1 MNRLVTDDEILRH
14 LHEDRAILDVRA
26 PVEFAAGSVPNS
38 VNLPLL
44 DNEQR
49 AAVGTLYKAEGASRA
64 LDLGFELISGATHSQ
79 RVDVWSDFL
88 ETHTEAA
95 IMCFRGGQRSQLVQ
109 RELNRNGIDVPLVEG
124 GFKRIR
130 NLLSQR
136 LDRSCEKLNWVV
148 LSGFTGSGKTQ
159 LLRDSQI
166 PKLDLEK
173 SARHRGSVFG
183 NWPGGQ
189 PTPVSFENELGL
201 SASKL
206 LEFADIASNRRHWLE
221 DESRSIGR
229 LVLPKA
235 LFETLSGAKVWVLER
250 PRAERARR
258 LVHEYL
264 SENYNFSDGLRVS
277 NLDFEVRVEQSRCD
291 IGRAISKIE
300 RRLGGAET
308 KKLLAMTDEATREF
322 ERNGRFSAHWPW
334 VERLLEIYYDPLY
347 EKHLQKIASR
357 VIGRGPEEEFRSLA
371 EAEKGRF

>member
-166 PKLDLEK
+166 PKLDRK
-173 SARHRGSVFG
+173 SV
-183 NWPGGQ
+183 
-189 PTPVSFENELGL
+189 V
-201 SASKL
+201 
-206 LEFADIASNRRHWLE
+206 
-221 DESRSIGR
+221 
-229 LVLPKA
+229 
-235 LFETLSGAKVWVLER
+235 
-250 PRAERARR
+250 
-258 LVHEYL
+258 
-264 SENYNFSDGLRVS
+264 
-277 NLDFEVRVEQSRCD
+277 
-291 IGRAISKIE
+291 
-300 RRLGGAET
+300 
-308 KKLLAMTDEATREF
+308 
-322 ERNGRFSAHWPW
+322 
-334 VERLLEIYYDPLY
+334 
-347 EKHLQKIASR
+347 
-357 VIGRGPEEEFRSLA
+357 
-371 EAEKGRF
+371 